1 MKTLSQVCRI
11 VGTTRKTLRG
21 YDEIGLLRPTSK
33 TENGYWLY
41 DDPAISKLKF
51 IQIFADAGYE
61 RSMIKEIVE
70 NPAADFLDEYD
81 KVIKSLEERKQ
92 ALTEQI
98 RILTRL
104 KLTVELPQKI
114 DTAFKKT
121 ALKENILSMM
131 QRLTAE
137 KPQDIVDENEI
148 VPFIY
153 QLKVIGCLKKE
164 DPSSASVQDL
174 ARNCCSYFS
183 QIILTDKKPTG
194 EGNTMSDLEAS
205 ELIEEWLQNTLKE
218 ESAFTQYIGAESIDF
233 ILRAFRI
240 NTEKLR

>member
-81 KVIKSLEERKQ
+81 KVIKSLEERK
-92 ALTEQI
+92 
-98 RILTRL
+98 
-104 KLTVELPQKI
+104 
-114 DTAFKKT
+114 
-121 ALKENILSMM
+121 
-131 QRLTAE
+131 
-137 KPQDIVDENEI
+137 
-148 VPFIY
+148 
-153 QLKVIGCLKKE
+153 
-164 DPSSASVQDL
+164 
-174 ARNCCSYFS
+174 
-183 QIILTDKKPTG
+183 
-194 EGNTMSDLEAS
+194 
-205 ELIEEWLQNTLKE
+205 
-218 ESAFTQYIGAESIDF
+218 
-233 ILRAFRI
+233 
-240 NTEKLR
+240 